1 MTRPL
6 GMSTIVGSG
15 RVLTTLGNDG
25 DIDNVGV
32 GAVVPVQEAPTFRA
46 LTAAYKNGRGNW
58 LPRPGCLV
66 GEFDVRPA
74 ADIALAI
81 ILPSRSHH
89 SAVAFQTYGMGESRT
104 DGIPACQRALASR

>member
-1 MTRPL
+1 MLLLTQDPPL
-6 GMSTIVGSG
+6 

-46 LTAAYKNGRGNW
+46 LIAAYKNGRGNW
-58 LPRPGCLV
+58 LPRPVCLV
-66 GEFDVRPA
+66 GKPDVRPA
-74 ADIALAI
+74 ADVALAI
-81 ILPSRSHH
+81 LIKSHSHH
-89 SAVAFQTYGMGESRT
+89 GTLAFQTYGMGESRT